1 MKPGE
6 FIKFK
11 LLRPLLL
18 KIGAGMGK
26 YSTVGDKPVFDNKD
40 FEWTK
45 LLEENWLAI
54 RKELE
59 NILANHQQFP
69 SLQDIQKE
77 QIVLNQDNNWKTYFL
92 FGFGQKAIK
101 NCEMCSFTASLL
113 EHIPD
118 MKTAFFSILSP
129 GKHIPAH
136 KGVFKGLIRSHLGLI
151 IPGKKGDCLMRIDDQ
166 KVFWEE
172 GKAVVFD
179 DTYEHEVWN
188 NSNEVRVVLLI
199 DIVRP
204 FKSPLAAVNRGII
217 NIISKSFFV
226 KNARK
231 NYQEWEEKYYAL
243 NDGVKK

>member
-6 FIKFK
+6 FIKFRIF
-11 LLRPLLL
+11 RPLLL
-18 KIGAGMGK
+18 KIGAWMGK
-26 YSTVGDKPVFDNKD
+26 YSPVGNCPVFDNKD
-40 FEWTK
+40 FGWTT
-45 LLEENWLAI
+45 LLEENWLTI

-59 NILANHQQFP
+59 GILANHQQFP

-92 FGFGQKAIK
+92 FGFGLKAVK
-101 NCEMCSFTASLL
+101 NCEACPVTASLL
-113 EHIPD
+113 EKIPD
-118 MKTAFFSILSP
+118 MKTAFFSILYP

-151 IPGKKGDCLMRIDDQ
+151 IPGKKGDCLMRIDNQ
-166 KVFWEE
+166 KILWEE

-188 NSNEVRVVLLI
+188 NSNQVRVVLLI
-199 DIVRP
+199 DIIRP
-204 FKSPLAAVNRGII
+204 FKTPLAAINKGII

-226 KNARK
+226 KNAQK
-231 NYQEWEEKYYAL
+231 NYQEWEDKYYAI
-243 NDGVKK
+243 NDGGK

>member
-6 FIKFK
+6 FIKFRIF
-11 LLRPLLL
+11 RPLLL
-18 KIGAGMGK
+18 KIGAWMGK
-26 YSTVGDKPVFDNKD
+26 YSPVGDRPVFDNKD
-40 FEWTK
+40 FEWTM
-45 LLEENWLAI
+45 LLEENWLTI

-59 NILANHQQFP
+59 GILANHQQFP

-92 FGFGQKAIK
+92 FGFGLKAGK
-101 NCEMCSFTASLL
+101 NCEACPVTASLL
-113 EHIPD
+113 EKIPD

-151 IPGKKGDCLMRIDDQ
+151 IPGKKGDCLMRIDNQ
-166 KVFWEE
+166 KIFWEE
-172 GKAVVFD
+172 GKTVVFD

-188 NSNEVRVVLLI
+188 NSNQVRVVLLI

-204 FKSPLAAVNRGII
+204 FKTPLAAINRGII

-226 KNARK
+226 KNAQK
-231 NYQEWEEKYYAL
+231 NYQEWEDKYYAI
-243 NDGVKK
+243 NDGGK

>member
-6 FIKFK
+6 FIKFRIF
-11 LLRPLLL
+11 RPLLL
-18 KIGAGMGK
+18 KIGAWMGK
-26 YSTVGDKPVFDNKD
+26 YSPVGDLPVFDNKD
-40 FEWTK
+40 FEWTT
-45 LLEENWLAI
+45 LLEENWLTI

-59 NILANHQQFP
+59 GILANHQQFP

-92 FGFGQKAIK
+92 FGFGLKAVK
-101 NCEMCSFTASLL
+101 NCEACPVTASLL
-113 EHIPD
+113 EKIPD
-118 MKTAFFSILSP
+118 MKTAFFSILYP

-151 IPGKKGDCLMRIDDQ
+151 IPGKKGDCLMRIDNQ
-166 KVFWEE
+166 KILWKE

-188 NSNEVRVVLLI
+188 NSNQVRVVLLI
-199 DIVRP
+199 DIIRP
-204 FKSPLAAVNRGII
+204 FKTPLAAINKGII

-226 KNARK
+226 KNAQK
-231 NYQEWEEKYYAL
+231 NYQEWEDKYYAI
-243 NDGVKK
+243 NDGGK

>member
-6 FIKFK
+6 FIKFRIF
-11 LLRPLLL
+11 RPLLL
-18 KIGAGMGK
+18 KIGAWMGK
-26 YSTVGDKPVFDNKD
+26 YSPVGDLPVFDNKD
-40 FEWTK
+40 FEWTT
-45 LLEENWLAI
+45 LLEENWLTI

-59 NILANHQQFP
+59 GILANHQQFP

-92 FGFGQKAIK
+92 FGFGLKASK
-101 NCEMCSFTASLL
+101 NCEACPVTASLL
-113 EHIPD
+113 EQIPD

-151 IPGKKGDCLMRIDDQ
+151 IPGKKGDCLMRIDNQ
-166 KVFWEE
+166 KIFWEE
-172 GKAVVFD
+172 GKTVVFD

-188 NSNEVRVVLLI
+188 NSNQVRVVLLI

-204 FKSPLAAVNRGII
+204 FKTPLAAINRGII

-226 KNARK
+226 KNAQK
-231 NYQEWEEKYYAL
+231 NYQEWEDKYYAI
-243 NDGVKK
+243 NDGGK

>member
-6 FIKFK
+6 FIKFRIF
-11 LLRPLLL
+11 RPLLL
-18 KIGAGMGK
+18 KIGAWMGK
-26 YSTVGDKPVFDNKD
+26 YSPVGDLPVFDNKD
-40 FEWTK
+40 FEWTT
-45 LLEENWLAI
+45 LLEENWLTI

-59 NILANHQQFP
+59 GILANHQQFP

-92 FGFGQKAIK
+92 FGFGLKAVK
-101 NCEMCSFTASLL
+101 NCEACPVTASLL
-113 EHIPD
+113 EKIPD
-118 MKTAFFSILSP
+118 MKTAFFSILYP

-151 IPGKKGDCLMRIDDQ
+151 IPGKKGDCLMQIDNQ
-166 KVFWEE
+166 KILWEE

-188 NSNEVRVVLLI
+188 NSNQVRVVLLI
-199 DIVRP
+199 DIIRP
-204 FKSPLAAVNRGII
+204 FKTPLAAINKGII

-226 KNARK
+226 KNAQK
-231 NYQEWEEKYYAL
+231 NYQEWEDKYYAI
-243 NDGVKK
+243 NDGGK

>member
-6 FIKFK
+6 FIKFRIF
-11 LLRPLLL
+11 RPLLL
-18 KIGAGMGK
+18 KIGAWMGK
-26 YSTVGDKPVFDNKD
+26 YSPVGDLPVFDNKD
-40 FEWTK
+40 FEWTT
-45 LLEENWLAI
+45 LLEENWLTI

-59 NILANHQQFP
+59 GILANHQQFP

-92 FGFGQKAIK
+92 FGFGLKAGK
-101 NCEMCSFTASLL
+101 NCEACPVTASLL
-113 EHIPD
+113 EKIPD

-151 IPGKKGDCLMRIDDQ
+151 IPGKKGDCLMRIDNQ
-166 KVFWEE
+166 KIFWEE
-172 GKAVVFD
+172 GKTVVFD

-188 NSNEVRVVLLI
+188 NSNQVRVVLLI

-204 FKSPLAAVNRGII
+204 FKTPLAAINRGII

-226 KNARK
+226 KNAQK
-231 NYQEWEEKYYAL
+231 NYQEWEDKYYAI
-243 NDGVKK
+243 NDGGK

>member
-6 FIKFK
+6 FIKFRIF
-11 LLRPLLL
+11 RPLLL
-18 KIGAGMGK
+18 KIGAWMGK
-26 YSTVGDKPVFDNKD
+26 YSPVGDLPVFDNKD
-40 FEWTK
+40 FEWTT
-45 LLEENWLAI
+45 LLEENWLTI

-59 NILANHQQFP
+59 GILANHQQFP

-92 FGFGQKAIK
+92 FGFGLKAVK
-101 NCEMCSFTASLL
+101 NCEACPVTASLL
-113 EHIPD
+113 EKIPD
-118 MKTAFFSILSP
+118 MKTAFFSILYP

-151 IPGKKGDCLMRIDDQ
+151 IPGKKGDCLMRIDNQ
-166 KVFWEE
+166 KILWEE

-188 NSNEVRVVLLI
+188 NSNQVRVVLLI
-199 DIVRP
+199 DIIRP
-204 FKSPLAAVNRGII
+204 FKTPLAAINKGII

-226 KNARK
+226 KNAQK
-231 NYQEWEEKYYAL
+231 NYQEWEDKYYAI
-243 NDGVKK
+243 NDGGK

>member
-6 FIKFK
+6 FIKFRIF
-11 LLRPLLL
+11 RPLLL
-18 KIGAGMGK
+18 KIGAWMGK
-26 YSTVGDKPVFDNKD
+26 YSPVGDLPVFDNKD
-40 FEWTK
+40 FEWTT
-45 LLEENWLAI
+45 LLEENWLTI

-59 NILANHQQFP
+59 GILANHQQFP

-92 FGFGQKAIK
+92 FGFGLKAVK
-101 NCEMCSFTASLL
+101 NCEACPVTASLL
-113 EHIPD
+113 EKIPD
-118 MKTAFFSILSP
+118 MKTAFFSILYP

-151 IPGKKGDCLMRIDDQ
+151 IPGKKGDCLMRIDNQ
-166 KVFWEE
+166 KILWEE

-188 NSNEVRVVLLI
+188 NSNQVRVVLLI
-199 DIVRP
+199 DIIRP
-204 FKSPLAAVNRGII
+204 FKTPLAAINKGII

-226 KNARK
+226 KYAQK
-231 NYQEWEEKYYAL
+231 NYQEWEDKYYAI
-243 NDGVKK
+243 NDGGK

>member
-6 FIKFK
+6 FIKFRIF
-11 LLRPLLL
+11 RPLLL
-18 KIGAGMGK
+18 KIGAWMGK
-26 YSTVGDKPVFDNKD
+26 YSPVGNCPVFDNKD
-40 FEWTK
+40 FEWTT
-45 LLEENWLAI
+45 LLEENWLTI

-59 NILANHQQFP
+59 GILANHQQFP

-92 FGFGQKAIK
+92 FRFGLKAVK
-101 NCEMCSFTASLL
+101 NCEACPVTASLL
-113 EHIPD
+113 EKIPD
-118 MKTAFFSILSP
+118 MKTAFFSILYP

-151 IPGKKGDCLMRIDDQ
+151 IPGKKGDCLMRIDNQ
-166 KVFWEE
+166 KILWEE

-188 NSNEVRVVLLI
+188 NSNQVRVVLLI
-199 DIVRP
+199 DIIRP
-204 FKSPLAAVNRGII
+204 FKTPLAAINKGII

-226 KNARK
+226 KNAQK
-231 NYQEWEEKYYAL
+231 NYQEWEDKYYAI
-243 NDGVKK
+243 NDGGK